1 MGFLKHIRS
10 KSKIKTE
17 GNSASQIHNQYAT
30 SPARQGPQGLAARLP
45 INVLELL
52 FSIICPHTLDKSYMP
67 SENSM
72 VEDGC
77 MLCDMRDLAHCAQV
91 SRRWSEPAQKLLY
104 KSIRIDAV
112 HYCELE
118 IELAEKRKRRS
129 FFEHNADPKDIP
141 KLRLEFLQKTV
152 RDNNLLAVK
161 VQLLKMPYM
170 TRESCKTELARTV
183 SVLPNLQYVDL
194 PDGFFSDDGSSHILK
209 QELQARCPDIRK
221 MTYNTGSEESFALLA
236 QRRHW
241 QGLEIVEL
249 SRLNVEPS
257 TLLRVLAS
265 LPTLHELKIT
275 ELPWLDDAVFQPTST
290 LPPFPP
296 LQRLIL
302 EETPNVT
309 ANGLATYLQRPETR
323 EALSSLT
330 LTTTGVT
337 PSALHLI
344 LTNAPHLTHLS
355 ITETVT
361 RSFPLTPIP
370 PLTSPSLKTL
380 FYEITSSPHAHGLQ
394 KPAESYY
401 DYLTRSLLTSSLPTL
416 RSLYVRDPTFA
427 DSLILAPPA
436 PFFASTSTTST
447 RQQGFAQSL
456 EVYSK
461 GLDELEWNFTC
472 ISPPSAPGRRGSASV
487 TRPLSLYRM
496 SGSGLSSPWGGDAR
510 RSVVVPNGFGGFLA
524 VPTEEGG
531 SLQGKG
537 HKREGSRQDLWR

>member
-17 GNSASQIHNQYAT
+17 NNSATQVHDQYAT
-30 SPARQGPQGLAARLP
+30 SSAGRSPQGLAARLP
-45 INVLELL
+45 LNVLELL
-52 FSIICPHTLDKSYMP
+52 FTFVCPHTLDESYIP

-77 MLCDMRDLAHCAQV
+77 MLCDMRDLAHCAGV

-112 HYCELE
+112 HYCERE

-141 KLRLEFLQKTV
+141 KLRLQFLQRTV

-161 VQLLKMPYM
+161 VHLLKMPYM

-194 PDGFFSDDGSSHILK
+194 PEGFFSDDGSSHILK

-221 MTYNTGSEESFALLA
+221 MTYNSGSEESFALLA

-241 QGLEIVEL
+241 QGLQIVEL

-265 LPTLHELKIT
+265 LPTLHELKVT
-275 ELPWLDDAVFQPTST
+275 DLPWLDDTIFQHTST

-296 LQRLIL
+296 LQKLLL
-302 EETPNVT
+302 EDTPNIT
-309 ANGLATYLQRPETR
+309 AAGLSTYLLRPETR

-330 LTTTGVT
+330 LSTTGIL
-337 PSALHLI
+337 PSSLHLI

-361 RSFPLTPIP
+361 RSFPLEPIP
-370 PLTSPSLKTL
+370 NLTSPSLKTL
-380 FYEITSSPHAHGLQ
+380 YYEITSSPHAHGLQ
-394 KPAESYY
+394 KPSESHYT
-401 DYLTRSLLTSSLPTL
+401 YLTRSLLTSSLPSL
-416 RSLYVRDPTFA
+416 RSLYVRDPTFPE
-427 DSLILAPPA
+427 SLILAPPA
-436 PFFASTSTTST
+436 PAFAATTSPT
-447 RQQGFAQSL
+447 PTNRGFAQTL

-472 ISPPSAPGRRGSASV
+472 VSPATAPGRRGSASV
-487 TRPLSLYRM
+487 TRP
-496 SGSGLSSPWGGDAR
+496 
-510 RSVVVPNGFGGFLA
+510 
-524 VPTEEGG
+524 
-531 SLQGKG
+531 
-537 HKREGSRQDLWR
+537 